1 VTAEARGTTRPWVRR
16 LVWAVAAAVVALV
29 LAWGGAA
36 LAQTGGGPSGPTL
49 EVFVIQAT
57 RTDAASSIDP
67 QLRDLPTR
75 QQPFDRYNVY
85 KLVDH
90 QRFALGEGKPVAYAL
105 VNGRTLDVSLGGVT
119 RSDAGEARYQL
130 ATQIL
135 QRGKDAF
142 LRGLQVTASA
152 NQPFYVGGQSFQG
165 GTLFVELV
173 VRP

>member
-1 VTAEARGTTRPWVRR
+1 MKAADRGTARPWVRR
-16 LVWAVAAAVVALV
+16 LVWAIAAAVLALV

-36 LAQTGGGPSGPTL
+36 LAQPGGGPTL

-57 RTDAASSIDP
+57 RTDAAASVDP

-85 KLVDH
+85 KLLDH
-90 QRFALGEGKPVAYAL
+90 QRFALGDGKPVAYAL

-130 ATQIL
+130 ATQIG

-142 LRGLQVTASA
+142 LKGLQVTASA

>member
-1 VTAEARGTTRPWVRR
+1 VSR
-16 LVWAVAAAVVALV
+16 AAGALA
-29 LAWGGAA
+29 LALGGFTLASGGAA
-36 LAQTGGGPSGPTL
+36 RGDEPQGPVL
-49 EVFVIQAT
+49 EIFVIQAT
-57 RTDAASSIDP
+57 RTDAAGSVDP
-67 QLRDLPTR
+67 ELKDLPTR
-75 QQPFDRYNVY
+75 QQPFDRFNVY

-90 QRFALGEGKPVAYAL
+90 QRFSIGSGKPVAYSL

-119 RSDAGEARYQL
+119 RSDAGESRYQL
-130 ATQIL
+130 ATQIG

-142 LRGLQVTASA
+142 LKGLQVTASA

>member
-1 VTAEARGTTRPWVRR
+1 VTGEPRARAWLRR
-16 LVWAVAAAVVALV
+16 LAWAIAAAVLAIV

-36 LAQTGGGPSGPTL
+36 LAQGGSPNGPTL

-57 RTDAASSIDP
+57 RTDASASVDP

-85 KLVDH
+85 KLLDH
-90 QRFALGEGKPVAYAL
+90 QRFALGEGKSVAYAL

-119 RSDAGEARYQL
+119 QSDAGEARYQI

-142 LRGLQVTASA
+142 LKSLHVTASA